1 MANSNFKSVTFKRVM
16 CNSVLTSCGKRAALI
31 FKICELYG
39 YDQKRNETQLRAY
52 PVHRQPGGRF
62 SVASSYRPVIGW
74 RPAMGTFRNYWD
86 NGFPVRWLPM
96 LSELPGV
103 VTGIA
108 RAT

>member
-52 PVHRQPGGRF
+52 PVHRQPGGGFRLHLLT
-62 SVASSYRPVIGW
+62 ALSSDGDQQWELFGTIGTTVFQFAGCPCFLNCQEW
-74 RPAMGTFRNYWD
+74 
-86 NGFPVRWLPM
+86 
-96 LSELPGV
+96 
-103 VTGIA
+103 
-108 RAT
+108 